1 MKKITLFLLFF
12 AGMANAQILTFSDP
26 ALKSNL
32 LLSDVNNAV
41 ALNFSDQQMKIDV
54 NSNGEIDQFEANLVK
69 KLFITDNAITSVGGI
84 EGFTNLQILWIWN
97 PAITNLSLAMPTI
110 KELDVRNTG
119 ALVSIDGTGMTGL
132 EKVYCTLNNASLTA
146 LDFSG
151 CTSLS
156 DFNAPNNPSLTNV
169 DLSGCSALLTV
180 DVSVAGGSITELNLS
195 GCSAVTSLRCSGHQL
210 TELDLSDL
218 TSLQTLNSIGTLL
231 TSITINA
238 PNTLQTAWFYTDQ
251 PSLDLSNYTALVD
264 LDLRGNLPININLQG
279 CTALDSPD
287 FQSNVVNLDL
297 SGCTSLVTLGMAA
310 PILES
315 VNLENTPQLLSVS
328 FSSATPNTTMSGL
341 DVSNHPNLLYVIVD
355 NFALDSLLM
364 DNCPALNEL
373 RLWKTTVPTID
384 LNGHPALGQLIVTE
398 NPVMTELDLSPLEL
412 PNAFLWIADNP
423 VLTYINLKN
432 GIAENFN
439 LVSNFGHEIFIC
451 QDEQY
456 IAQTLANILPEDTP
470 DPVNCNSYCSFVP
483 GGDYNTITGTILF
496 DGNNNGCDSGDT
508 PRPDIKVSIYDG
520 TEAGS
525 TFSSSSGVYNFYT
538 GAGSFDLLTD
548 FENASFFNLSPAT
561 ATVPFADDNNH
572 VATQDFCLTANGIHP
587 DVEIAIA
594 PIVPARPGFVAVYQI
609 VLKNKGNQTLSGN
622 FNLTF
627 DDDVLE
633 FSSATSAVS
642 SQATGLL
649 NWSYVNLAPFENRS
663 VYVSLNVNTPT
674 QTPAVN
680 AGDIL
685 TFTATANPIAGDEH
699 PGDNQLVLQ
708 QTVVNAFD
716 PNDITCLEGEV
727 VSPAQI
733 GNYLHYI
740 VNFENLG
747 SAEAANVVAR
757 IDIDESQFDISSL
770 QVLNTSAESYTR
782 VSAHTVEFIFQ
793 DINLAPAAGD
803 PPVGGHGNVLFKI
816 KSNGQLTTG
825 DVVGKKSDIYFDY
838 NFPVATNTAL
848 TTFQLLGNPDV
859 PVDQSISVYPNP
871 AQDQVNIK
879 STTDLHSVE
888 IFDMQGRILQVSS
901 PNGNQATIDLSD
913 RTSGVY
919 FFRIRSQAGAIVT
932 KVIKD

>member
-1 MKKITLFLLFF
+1 MKKITLLLLFF
-12 AGMANAQILTFSDP
+12 AGMVNAQILTFTDP

-41 ALNFSDQQMKIDV
+41 ALNFADQQMKIDV

-69 KLFITDNAITSVGGI
+69 KLFITDNAITSVGGL
-84 EGFTNLQILWIWN
+84 EDFANLQILWIWN
-97 PAITNLSLAMPTI
+97 PAITNLSLTMPTI

-119 ALVSIDGTGMTGL
+119 ALVSIDGTGMTAL
-132 EKVYCTLNNASLTA
+132 EKVYCTLNNASLAA

-151 CTSLS
+151 CTALN
-156 DFNAPNNPSLTNV
+156 DVYAPSNPLLATVNLT
-169 DLSGCSALLTV
+169 GCSALATV
-180 DVSVAGGSITELNLS
+180 DVNSCALTQLTLA
-195 GCSAVTSLRCSGHQL
+195 GCSALSSLHCNGNQI
-210 TELDLSDL
+210 TALDLTDAVA
-218 TSLQTLNSIGTLL
+218 LQTLNALSVTTSSIIL
-231 TSITINA
+231 NA

-251 PSLDLSNYTALVD
+251 PSLDLSNYTVLVD
-264 LDLRGNLPININLQG
+264 LDLRGNLPINVNLQG

-297 SGCTSLVTLGMAA
+297 SGCTSLVTLGMAG

-341 DVSNHPNLLYVIVD
+341 DVSNHPNLLYLIVD

-364 DNCPALNEL
+364 DNCPALTEL
-373 RLWKTTVPTID
+373 RLWKTTLPTID

-398 NPVMTELDLSPLEL
+398 NPVMTELDLSTLEL

-456 IAQTLANILPEDTP
+456 VAQTLANILPEDTP

-483 GGDYNTITGTILF
+483 GGDYNTITGRILF

-508 PRPDIKVSIYDG
+508 PRPDIKLSINDG
-520 TEAGS
+520 TETGS
-525 TFSSSSGVYNFYT
+525 TFSSNTGNYHFYT
-538 GAGSFDLLTD
+538 GAGSFDVWAD
-548 FENASFFNLSPAT
+548 FENAAFFNLSPAT
-561 ATVPFADDNNH
+561 AAVSFADDNNN

-587 DVEIAIA
+587 DVEIAVA

-633 FSSATSAVS
+633 FSSATPATS
-642 SQATGLL
+642 SQATGSL
-649 NWSYVNLAPFENRS
+649 NWNYVNLAPFENRS

-708 QTVVNAFD
+708 QTVVNSFD

-740 VNFENLG
+740 LNFENLG

-770 QVLNTSAESYTR
+770 QVLNTSAESYIR
-782 VSAHTVEFIFQ
+782 VSNSTVEFIFQ

-838 NFPVATNTAL
+838 NFPVATNMAL
-848 TTFQLLGNPDV
+848 TTFQLLGNPAV
-859 PVDQSISVYPNP
+859 PVDPSISVYPNP
-871 AQDQVNIK
+871 AQDQVNI
-879 STTDLHSVE
+879 SCGNAVHSVE
-888 IFDMQGRILQVSS
+888 IFDIQGRILQISS
-901 PNGNQATIDLSD
+901 PNSSQAVIDLSN
-913 RTSGVY
+913 RASGTY
-919 FFRIRSQAGAIVT
+919 FFRIRSEAGTIVT